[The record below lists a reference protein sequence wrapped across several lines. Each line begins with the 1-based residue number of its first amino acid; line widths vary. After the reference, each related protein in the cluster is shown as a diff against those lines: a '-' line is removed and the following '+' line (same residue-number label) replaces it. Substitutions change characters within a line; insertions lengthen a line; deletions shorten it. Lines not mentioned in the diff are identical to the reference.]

1 MRIKKIIKRFSVDK
15 VDRSCDFLNIP
26 TSLSYKNEYFYATNV
41 GATLTIFFIII
52 IISLSTYEVILLY
65 HKTSFSLISNQYTD
79 LSQTLDFSQTPFLF
93 QIINNKG
100 KHIDLENK
108 ILTRGGLTT

>member
-1 MRIKKIIKRFSVDK
+1 MNKNWI
-15 VDRSCDFLNIP
+15 RSCDFLNIP

-65 HKTSFSLISNQYTD
+65 QKTGAAVYGRTA
-79 LSQTLDFSQTPFLF
+79 
-93 QIINNKG
+93 
-100 KHIDLENK
+100 
-108 ILTRGGLTT
+108 